1 MARMRGRVPGG
12 VSVAFQDRA
21 RCLGEMGEASHQLP
35 WKGLALFDSSSLKGE
50 VDACSERLASY

>member
-1 MARMRGRVPGG
+1 MPGG
-12 VSVAFQDRA
+12 VSVAFQERA